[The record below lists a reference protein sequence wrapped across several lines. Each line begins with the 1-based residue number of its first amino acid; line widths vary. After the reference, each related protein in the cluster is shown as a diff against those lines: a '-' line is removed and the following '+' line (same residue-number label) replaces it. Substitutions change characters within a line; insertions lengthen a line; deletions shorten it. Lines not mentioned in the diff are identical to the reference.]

1 MDPARRKSFHTFL
14 EENKVPPYNFPASPT
29 GGAINIP
36 EPARMSFSGL
46 SLATSVPS
54 TPGCNSPWILSPL
67 HHDTEKLSFNDTK
80 HSPHRSPAPS
90 IYYHCLATLH
100 RLDGNVHSI
109 SISNGLV
116 FTASDSGRVRAW
128 SLRDCLD
135 RGYIH
140 IGSRRDSVTAVL
152 GHGGTVVTAHVDRR
166 VRIWSV
172 TTDPDLEPD
181 PDLARVRSRKI
192 ATLPPKS
199 HVASFLPAFF
209 GKSSKKAQQH
219 KDLISCMAF
228 YNAEGL
234 LYTGSRDSTV
244 KAWKLPEQCSTDS
257 FVAHEGQVS
266 AESHLIIKLQLQKIN
281 VSFMHL

>member
-1 MDPARRKSFHTFL
+1 MDPSRRKSFHTFL
-14 EENKVPPYNFPASPT
+14 EENKVPSYNFPASPT
-29 GGAINIP
+29 GAINIS
-36 EPARMSFSGL
+36 EPARMSLSAL
-46 SLATSVPS
+46 SLATSAPS
-54 TPGCNSPWILSPL
+54 TPGCNSPWIFSPL
-67 HHDTEKLSFNDTK
+67 HHATEKLSFNDGK
-80 HSPHRSPAPS
+80 HSPPCPSVAPS

-128 SLRDCLD
+128 SLSNCLD

-140 IGSRRDSVTAVL
+140 IGSSRGNVTAVL

-166 VRIWSV
+166 IRIWSV
-172 TTDPDLEPD
+172 TTNADLEPD
-181 PDLARVRSRKI
+181 PRVRSRKI

-199 HVASFLPAFF
+199 RVASFLPAFF
-209 GKSSKKAQQH
+209 GKSSKKAQHH
-219 KDLISCMAF
+219 KDFISCMAL

-244 KAWKLPEQCSTDS
+244 KAWKLSEQRSTDS

-266 AESHLIIKLQLQKIN
+266 VDSHLITKLQLQKIN
-281 VSFMHL
+281 VSFIYL

>member
-1 MDPARRKSFHTFL
+1 MDPSRRRSFHTFL
-14 EENKVPPYNFPASPT
+14 EENKAPSYFPASPT
-29 GGAINIP
+29 AAAVP
-36 EPARMSFSGL
+36 EPGRMSLSGL

-67 HHDTEKLSFNDTK
+67 HHATEKLSFNDGK
-80 HSPHRSPAPS
+80 QSPPRSSTPS

-100 RLDGNVHSI
+100 RLEGNVHSI

-140 IGSRRDSVTAVL
+140 IGNSRDHVTAVL
-152 GHGGTVVTAHVDRR
+152 GHGGTVVTAHLDRR
-166 VRIWSV
+166 VRIWAV

-199 HVASFLPAFF
+199 HVASFLPSFF
-209 GKSSKKAQQH
+209 GKSSKKSQHH
-219 KDLISCMAF
+219 KDLISCMAL
-228 YNAEGL
+228 YYAEGL

-244 KAWKLPEQCSTDS
+244 KAWKLSEQRSTDS
-257 FVAHEGQVS
+257 FVAHEGQVR
-266 AESHLIIKLQLQKIN
+266 AVTLNH
-281 VSFMHL
+281 